1 MKMMKILLMLVCIV
15 FFSSFSFVVKAKD
28 CSHLKELHKK
38 LICKSGSDMYDSDTN
53 ITSSDINKTSDETKK
68 VKKKGILKTLKEKKE
83 KFEALNKEYDSLA
96 DILKKEKK

>member
-1 MKMMKILLMLVCIV
+1 MGQKILLQNYFLSY
-15 FFSSFSFVVKAKD
+15 FFQLSPA
-28 CSHLKELHKK
+28 
-38 LICKSGSDMYDSDTN
+38 G
-53 ITSSDINKTSDETKK
+53 SDETEK

>member
-1 MKMMKILLMLVCIV
+1 
-15 FFSSFSFVVKAKD
+15 
-28 CSHLKELHKK
+28 
-38 LICKSGSDMYDSDTN
+38 MYDSDTN
-53 ITSSDINKTSDETKK
+53 TTSSDINKTSDETEK